1 MRGVRIALGIALAL
15 VACRDNPNIDGTK
28 VAKLSPGVGCDQI
41 CGRIAELWDIAVQEP
56 EDSPNQHG
64 LF

>member
-1 MRGVRIALGIALAL
+1 VHIFRFKG
-15 VACRDNPNIDGTK
+15 
-28 VAKLSPGVGCDQI
+28 
-41 CGRIAELWDIAVQEP
+41 GRIAELWDIGVQEP